1 MKIGKLSESALQK
14 VVFEQ
19 LHTRRDE
26 VLVGPGI
33 GEDCA
38 ALKLQEGEVFVT
50 STDPITG
57 TVKEIGRLAVHV
69 TANDLASA
77 GAETIGLMV
86 TALLPPMIKEAQI
99 KKMMQ
104 QINAECEKLKYHGIR
119 RPYRDYGS
127 GYAASII
134 CDRNRKSERR

>member
-57 TVKEIGRLAVHV
+57 SVKDTVAIDEEGKGRFLVKGGKLAVWV
-69 TANDLASA
+69 KA
-77 GAETIGLMV
+77 
-86 TALLPPMIKEAQI
+86 
-99 KKMMQ
+99 
-104 QINAECEKLKYHGIR
+104 
-119 RPYRDYGS
+119 
-127 GYAASII
+127 
-134 CDRNRKSERR
+134 